1 MDGLDDIVEEFLVE
15 SHENLDQLDSDL
27 VALEQ
32 DPNSRE
38 RLSSIFRTIHTIKGT
53 SGFLAFNRLEE
64 VTHVGENMLSRLRD
78 GELALNPTRTS
89 VLLQMV
95 DTVRALLTS
104 IEASGGE
111 GPVDVSGVVA
121 AISAAME
128 DHPATPPTD
137 AAPPAAAAIPSP
149 RAATAK
155 KATAQSATAKAAPAK
170 AAPAKAA
177 PAKAATRRGTA
188 TKAAPAKPA
197 AAKRTTARK
206 AAAPAATVAAP
217 TPVAADGAADLES
230 AAPVAVVAA
239 SETTHALP
247 TTHSE
252 GANAVMPQRTAGQ
265 PAVPTAPALP
275 MAAEA
280 AEHETESAQ
289 ADGPARRAVA
299 DSTIRV
305 DVDLLDELMLLV
317 GELVLTRNQIVQN
330 VARQTDTD
338 LIRASQRLNLIASEL
353 QEGVMKTRMQP
364 IDHIWSKLPRV
375 VRDLGLQLKKSIR
388 LEMEGRETEL
398 DKTLLEAVK
407 DPLTHLVRNSVDH
420 GIEAPEKRKAAG
432 KPVEGVLT
440 LRARHE
446 SGQVVVEVAD
456 DGAGIDPAALGAK
469 ALERGLLTADALH
482 RMSPADIL
490 QLIFM
495 PGFSTAAAV
504 TNVSGRGVGMDVVKT
519 NIEAIGGTIEVES
532 VPGEGTVC
540 RLRIPLTL
548 AIVPA
553 LTVECAGDRY
563 AIPQISLQE
572 LVSLDAEKAANAVEE
587 VGGAPVYRLRGELL
601 PLVRLTDVLGLASER
616 HDGHVVIAVLRSE
629 GRRFGLVVDR
639 VINTEEIVVKAVGGQ
654 LKAIGLYS
662 GATVLGDGT
671 VALILDVQALAR
683 RALRTET
690 TERQQSREATSSAAQ
705 AETERQRMLL
715 AAIGGG
721 RRVAIP
727 LDTVTRLE
735 QVRTDAVE
743 KVGNREV
750 VQYRGAILP
759 IVRLDRHLGA
769 YGETDREVLEVIV
782 YADHGRSVAIVV
794 EEILDIVDGEAA
806 VRSDI
811 DDLGLLGSAVLGEKV
826 TELLDVRAAILAA
839 DPAFYTS
846 PALAPE
852 SATTSLL
859 EV

>member
-1 MDGLDDIVEEFLVE
+1 VDGLDDIVEEFLVE
-15 SHENLDQLDSDL
+15 SHENLDQLDTDL

-32 DPNSRE
+32 EPDSRE

-53 SGFLAFNRLEE
+53 SGFLAFHRLEE

-78 GELALNPTRTS
+78 GALELTPQRTS
-89 VLLQMV
+89 VLLRMV
-95 DTVRALLTS
+95 DTVRSLLAS

-111 GPVDVSGVVA
+111 GSVDVSAVVA
-121 AISAAME
+121 EISAAME
-128 DHPATPPTD
+128 DT
-137 AAPPAAAAIPSP
+137 PAAAAPNP
-149 RAATAK
+149 AAEPVPAVAEPAEAVVEVAEVVEAPTAE
-155 KATAQSATAKAAPAK
+155 APVEPAAVAEAPAPV
-170 AAPAKAA
+170 AEAPAPVAEA
-177 PAKAATRRGTA
+177 PAVPVVP
-188 TKAAPAKPA
+188 APRP
-197 AAKRTTARK
+197 
-206 AAAPAATVAAP
+206 APAAEVAPEPEA
-217 TPVAADGAADLES
+217 VADGGS
-230 AAPVAVVAA
+230 
-239 SETTHALP
+239 
-247 TTHSE
+247 
-252 GANAVMPQRTAGQ
+252 GQ
-265 PAVPTAPALP
+265 
-275 MAAEA
+275 
-280 AEHETESAQ
+280 
-289 ADGPARRAVA
+289 ARRGVA

-317 GELVLTRNQIVQN
+317 GELVLTRNQIVQYVGRSN
-330 VARQTDTD
+330 DTD
-338 LIRASQRLNLIASEL
+338 LVRASQRLNLIASEL

-375 VRDLGLQLKKSIR
+375 VRDLGLQLQKSIR
-388 LEMEGRETEL
+388 LEMEGRDTEL

-420 GIEAPEKRKAAG
+420 GVEDAETRVRVG
-432 KPVEGVLT
+432 KPAEGVLT
-440 LRARHE
+440 LRAKHE

-456 DGAGIDPAALGAK
+456 DGAGIDPARVGAK
-469 ALERGLLTADALH
+469 AVERGLITQEALG
-482 RMSPADIL
+482 RMNPQDVL
-490 QLIFM
+490 QLIFL
-495 PGFSTAAAV
+495 PGFSTAARV

-519 NIEAIGGTIEVES
+519 NIESIGGTIEVES
-532 VPGEGTVC
+532 VPGKGTC
-540 RLRIPLTL
+540 TRLRIPLTL

-601 PLVRLTDVLGLASER
+601 PLVRLTDVLGLTSDR

-690 TERQQSREATSSAAQ
+690 SERQESREAALQAA
-705 AETERQRMLL
+705 ATDAERQRMLL

-735 QVRTDAVE
+735 QVRTESVE

-769 YGETDREVLEVIV
+769 YGESDREVLEVIV
-782 YADHGRSVAIVV
+782 YSDHGRSVAIVV

-811 DDLGLLGSAVLGEKV
+811 DDMGLLGSAVLGDKV

-839 DPAFYTS
+839 DPAFYSTLPAALTS
-846 PALAPE
+846 LTPDGVPA
-852 SATTSLL
+852 SLL
-859 EV
+859 EASL

>member
-1 MDGLDDIVEEFLVE
+1 MTPKNHSSRIVCNSEKCEHASVSHLEWARPVPKNPSLSGARPPAHQGDEAGVEGLDDIVEEFLVE
-15 SHENLDQLDSDL
+15 SHENLDQLDQDL

-32 DPNSRE
+32 DPRSRD

-64 VTHVGENMLSRLRD
+64 IAHVGENLLSRLRD
-78 GELALNPTRTS
+78 GALELTPTRTDA
-89 VLLQMV
+89 LLQMV
-95 DTVRALLTS
+95 DTIRALLAA
-104 IEASGGE
+104 IEATGGE
-111 GPVDVSGVVA
+111 GSVEVA
-121 AISAAME
+121 GTVLMISAALE
-128 DHPATPPTD
+128 D
-137 AAPPAAAAIPSP
+137 AAPEPAAA
-149 RAATAK
+149 
-155 KATAQSATAKAAPAK
+155 QAPVEE
-170 AAPAKAA
+170 APVEEA
-177 PAKAATRRGTA
+177 PV
-188 TKAAPAKPA
+188 AKPA
-197 AAKRTTARK
+197 VVVPAPAPVPAVETIAAPVPP
-206 AAAPAATVAAP
+206 AAVPAPAADPAS
-217 TPVAADGAADLES
+217 E
-230 AAPVAVVAA
+230 VAVADEEA
-239 SETTHALP
+239 RT
-247 TTHSE
+247 
-252 GANAVMPQRTAGQ
+252 GAQ
-265 PAVPTAPALP
+265 P
-275 MAAEA
+275 
-280 AEHETESAQ
+280 
-289 ADGPARRAVA
+289 GRRAVA

-305 DVDLLDELMLLV
+305 DVDLLDNLMLLV
-317 GELVLTRNQIVQN
+317 GELVLTRNQIVQY
-330 VARQTDTD
+330 VARQTDQD
-338 LIRASQRLNLIASEL
+338 LVRASQRLNLIASEL

-375 VRDLGLQLKKSIR
+375 VRDLGLQCGKAVR

-420 GIEAPEKRKAAG
+420 GIEAAVDRGAAG
-432 KPVEGVLT
+432 KSTEGVLT

-456 DGAGIDPAALGAK
+456 DGAGIDPARVGAK
-469 ALERGLLTADALH
+469 AVERGLLTPDALA
-482 RMSPADIL
+482 RMSPTDVL
-490 QLIFM
+490 QLIFL

-532 VPGEGTVC
+532 VPGQGTC
-540 RLRIPLTL
+540 TRLRIPLTL

-553 LTVECAGDRY
+553 LTIECAGDRY

-572 LVSLDAEKAANAVEE
+572 LVALDAEKAAAAVED
-587 VGGAPVYRLRGELL
+587 VGGASVYRLRGELL
-601 PLVRLTDVLGLASER
+601 PLVHLADVLGLPSDR
-616 HDGHVVIAVLRSE
+616 HDGHVVIAVLSSE

-654 LKAIGLYS
+654 LKSIGLYS
-662 GATVLGDGT
+662 GATVLGDGA

-683 RALRTET
+683 RALRAESA
-690 TERQQSREATSSAAQ
+690 ERQEHRLAAAAGTSSAS
-705 AETERQRMLL
+705 ERQRMLL

-735 QVRTDAVE
+735 QVRSDTVE
-743 KVGNREV
+743 RVGSREV

-769 YGETDREVLEVIV
+769 FGDSAREVLEVIV

-806 VRSDI
+806 VQSDI
-811 DDLGLLGSAVLGEKV
+811 DDLGLLGSAVIGDRV

-839 DPAFYTS
+839 DPAFYAAIP
-846 PALAPE
+846 PARGGPQLDAN
-852 SATTSLL
+852 THLM

>member
-1 MDGLDDIVEEFLVE
+1 
-15 SHENLDQLDSDL
+15 
-27 VALEQ
+27 
-32 DPNSRE
+32 
-38 RLSSIFRTIHTIKGT
+38 
-53 SGFLAFNRLEE
+53 
-64 VTHVGENMLSRLRD
+64 
-78 GELALNPTRTS
+78 
-89 VLLQMV
+89 
-95 DTVRALLTS
+95 
-104 IEASGGE
+104 
-111 GPVDVSGVVA
+111 
-121 AISAAME
+121 
-128 DHPATPPTD
+128 
-137 AAPPAAAAIPSP
+137 
-149 RAATAK
+149 
-155 KATAQSATAKAAPAK
+155 
-170 AAPAKAA
+170 
-177 PAKAATRRGTA
+177 
-188 TKAAPAKPA
+188 
-197 AAKRTTARK
+197 
-206 AAAPAATVAAP
+206 
-217 TPVAADGAADLES
+217 
-230 AAPVAVVAA
+230 
-239 SETTHALP
+239 
-247 TTHSE
+247 
-252 GANAVMPQRTAGQ
+252 
-265 PAVPTAPALP
+265 
-275 MAAEA
+275 
-280 AEHETESAQ
+280 
-289 ADGPARRAVA
+289 
-299 DSTIRV
+299 
-305 DVDLLDELMLLV
+305 
-317 GELVLTRNQIVQN
+317 
-330 VARQTDTD
+330 
-338 LIRASQRLNLIASEL
+338 
-353 QEGVMKTRMQP
+353 MKTRMQP

-375 VRDLGLQLKKSIR
+375 VRDLGLQLQKSIR

-420 GIEAPEKRKAAG
+420 GIEDAGTRVRLG

-456 DGAGIDPAALGAK
+456 DGAGIDPVKLGAK
-469 ALERGLLTADALH
+469 AVERGLVTAAQLD
-482 RMSPADIL
+482 RMGPADVL

-532 VPGEGTVC
+532 EPGAGTVC

-601 PLVRLTDVLGLASER
+601 PLVRLTDVLSLASDR

-662 GATVLGDGT
+662 GATVLGDGA

-690 TERQQSREATSSAAQ
+690 AERQEAREAAARTVA

-715 AAIGGG
+715 AAIGEG

-735 QVRTDAVE
+735 QVRSESVE
-743 KVGNREV
+743 RVGNREV

-769 YGETDREVLEVIV
+769 YGASDREVLEVIV
-782 YADHGRSVAIVV
+782 YSDHGRSVAIVV
-794 EEILDIVDGEAA
+794 EEILDIVDGGAA

-811 DDLGLLGSAVLGEKV
+811 DDMGLLGSAVLGDRV

-839 DPAFYTS
+839 DPAFYAGSPS
-846 PALAPE
+846 PAPA
-852 SATTSLL
+852 LL
-859 EV
+859 EA

>member
-1 MDGLDDIVEEFLVE
+1 VDGLDDIVEEFLVE
-15 SHENLDQLDSDL
+15 SHENLDQLDTDL

-32 DPNSRE
+32 EPNSRE

-78 GELALNPTRTS
+78 GELDLTPTRTS

-95 DTVRALLTS
+95 DTVRALLAS

-111 GPVDVSGVVA
+111 GSVDVSAVVA
-121 AISAAME
+121 AISSAME
-128 DHPATPPTD
+128 NTPEPAAPAD
-137 AAPPAAAAIPSP
+137 AAPAAEIPAP
-149 RAATAK
+149 RAAAPAK
-155 KATAQSATAKAAPAK
+155 KAAAKKAAPAK
-170 AAPAKAA
+170 
-177 PAKAATRRGTA
+177 
-188 TKAAPAKPA
+188 
-197 AAKRTTARK
+197 K
-206 AAAPAATVAAP
+206 AAAGKAAVVEPAVAEPAP
-217 TPVAADGAADLES
+217 EPVAE
-230 AAPVAVVAA
+230 AVV
-239 SETTHALP
+239 
-247 TTHSE
+247 
-252 GANAVMPQRTAGQ
+252 
-265 PAVPTAPALP
+265 
-275 MAAEA
+275 AEA
-280 AEHETESAQ
+280 AEVEAVEAPVPPDRPLEAAPVDVHEPE
-289 ADGPARRAVA
+289 ADVAPAEGGQVRRAVA

-375 VRDLGLQLKKSIR
+375 VRDLGLQLKKTIR

-420 GIEAPEKRKAAG
+420 GIEAPEARRKAG
-432 KPVEGVLT
+432 KPAEGVLT

-456 DGAGIDPAALGAK
+456 DGAGIDPAKLGAR
-469 ALERGLLTADALH
+469 AVERGLVTVDGLS

-490 QLIFM
+490 QLIFL

-532 VPGEGTVC
+532 EPGHGTVC

-587 VGGAPVYRLRGELL
+587 VGGAPVYRLRGDLL

-690 TERQQSREATSSAAQ
+690 TERQEVREGASAA
-705 AETERQRMLL
+705 AVSETERQRMLL

-806 VRSDI
+806 IRSDI
-811 DDLGLLGSAVLGEKV
+811 DDLGLLGSAVLGDRV

-839 DPAFYTS
+839 DPAFYNAPAALSTTPQGVS
-846 PALAPE
+846 P
-852 SATTSLL
+852 SLL

>member
-15 SHENLDQLDSDL
+15 SHENLDQLDTDL

-32 DPNSRE
+32 EPDSRE

-53 SGFLAFNRLEE
+53 SGFLAFGRLEE

-78 GELALNPTRTS
+78 GVLALTPERTS
-89 VLLQMV
+89 VLLRMV
-95 DTVRALLTS
+95 DTVRSLLAS
-104 IEASGGE
+104 IEATGGE
-111 GPVDVSGVVA
+111 GGVDVSAVVA
-121 AISAAME
+121 EISAAME
-128 DHPATPPTD
+128 D
-137 AAPPAAAAIPSP
+137 SP
-149 RAATAK
+149 
-155 KATAQSATAKAAPAK
+155 APA
-170 AAPAKAA
+170 P
-177 PAKAATRRGTA
+177 
-188 TKAAPAKPA
+188 
-197 AAKRTTARK
+197 
-206 AAAPAATVAAP
+206 
-217 TPVAADGAADLES
+217 
-230 AAPVAVVAA
+230 APVAV
-239 SETTHALP
+239 
-247 TTHSE
+247 
-252 GANAVMPQRTAGQ
+252 AG
-265 PAVPTAPALP
+265 APAEVAP
-275 MAAEA
+275 EIAPEIAPEAAAEVVAAAEA
-280 AEHETESAQ
+280 VVEAAAETEPEPVHDEVHDEHHDEVHDDH
-289 ADGPARRAVA
+289 ADGGLPAGAARPEGQGAQQRRAVA

-305 DVDLLDELMLLV
+305 DVDLLDSLMLLV
-317 GELVLTRNQIVQN
+317 GELVLTRNQIVQY
-330 VARQTDTD
+330 VGRSTDTD
-338 LIRASQRLNLIASEL
+338 LVRASQRLNLIASEL

-375 VRDLGLQLKKSIR
+375 VRDLGIQCGKSVR
-388 LEMEGRETEL
+388 LEMEGRDTEL

-420 GIEAPEKRKAAG
+420 GIEAPDRRRAAG
-432 KPVEGVLT
+432 KPAEGVLT
-440 LRARHE
+440 LRAKHE

-456 DGAGIDPAALGAK
+456 DGAGIDPVKVGAK
-469 ALERGLLTADALH
+469 AVERGLVTADQLA
-482 RMSPADIL
+482 RMSPADVF
-490 QLIFM
+490 QLIFL

-532 VPGEGTVC
+532 EPGRGTVC

-601 PLVRLTDVLGLASER
+601 PLVRLTDVLGLASDR

-662 GATVLGDGT
+662 GATVLGDGA

-683 RALRTET
+683 RALRTESS
-690 TERQQSREATSSAAQ
+690 ERQEARGAA
-705 AETERQRMLL
+705 AAGTGGGETERQRMLL
-715 AAIGGG
+715 AAIGEG

-735 QVRTDAVE
+735 QVRAEAVE
-743 KVGNREV
+743 RVGNREV

-769 YGETDREVLEVIV
+769 YGTSEREVLEVIV
-782 YADHGRSVAIVV
+782 YSDHGRSVAIVV
-794 EEILDIVDGEAA
+794 EEILDIVDGGAA

-811 DDLGLLGSAVLGEKV
+811 DDMGLLGSAVLGDKV

-839 DPAFYTS
+839 DPAFYATDDHS
-846 PALAPE
+846 PA
-852 SATTSLL
+852 SALL

>member
-1 MDGLDDIVEEFLVE
+1 
-15 SHENLDQLDSDL
+15 
-27 VALEQ
+27 
-32 DPNSRE
+32 
-38 RLSSIFRTIHTIKGT
+38 
-53 SGFLAFNRLEE
+53 
-64 VTHVGENMLSRLRD
+64 
-78 GELALNPTRTS
+78 
-89 VLLQMV
+89 
-95 DTVRALLTS
+95 
-104 IEASGGE
+104 
-111 GPVDVSGVVA
+111 
-121 AISAAME
+121 
-128 DHPATPPTD
+128 
-137 AAPPAAAAIPSP
+137 
-149 RAATAK
+149 
-155 KATAQSATAKAAPAK
+155 
-170 AAPAKAA
+170 
-177 PAKAATRRGTA
+177 
-188 TKAAPAKPA
+188 
-197 AAKRTTARK
+197 
-206 AAAPAATVAAP
+206 
-217 TPVAADGAADLES
+217 
-230 AAPVAVVAA
+230 
-239 SETTHALP
+239 
-247 TTHSE
+247 
-252 GANAVMPQRTAGQ
+252 
-265 PAVPTAPALP
+265 
-275 MAAEA
+275 
-280 AEHETESAQ
+280 
-289 ADGPARRAVA
+289 
-299 DSTIRV
+299 
-305 DVDLLDELMLLV
+305 MLLV

-420 GIEAPEKRKAAG
+420 GIETPEARKQAG
-432 KPVEGVLT
+432 KPAEGVLT

-456 DGAGIDPAALGAK
+456 DGAGIDPVKLGAK
-469 ALERGLLTADALH
+469 AVQRGLLTADALS

-490 QLIFM
+490 QLIFL

-519 NIEAIGGTIEVES
+519 NIESIGGTIEVES
-532 VPGEGTVC
+532 DAGIGTVC

-553 LTVECAGDRY
+553 LTIECSGDRY

-654 LKAIGLYS
+654 MKAIGLYS

-690 TERQQSREATSSAAQ
+690 TDRQESRASASSAAK

-735 QVRTDAVE
+735 QVRTDSVE

-769 YGETDREVLEVIV
+769 FGESDRELLEVIV

-794 EEILDIVDGEAA
+794 EEILDIVDGESAI
-806 VRSDI
+806 RSDI
-811 DDLGLLGSAVLGEKV
+811 DDLGLLGSAVLGDRV

-839 DPAFYTS
+839 DPAFYSQPVT
-846 PALAPE
+846 APTTPE
-852 SATTSLL
+852 GVPTSLL

>member
-1 MDGLDDIVEEFLVE
+1 
-15 SHENLDQLDSDL
+15 
-27 VALEQ
+27 
-32 DPNSRE
+32 
-38 RLSSIFRTIHTIKGT
+38 
-53 SGFLAFNRLEE
+53 
-64 VTHVGENMLSRLRD
+64 
-78 GELALNPTRTS
+78 
-89 VLLQMV
+89 
-95 DTVRALLTS
+95 VRK
-104 IEASGGE
+104 
-111 GPVDVSGVVA
+111 
-121 AISAAME
+121 
-128 DHPATPPTD
+128 ATP
-137 AAPPAAAAIPSP
+137 S
-149 RAATAK
+149 R
-155 KATAQSATAKAAPAK
+155 AKAITP
-170 AAPAKAA
+170 
-177 PAKAATRRGTA
+177 
-188 TKAAPAKPA
+188 
-197 AAKRTTARK
+197 
-206 AAAPAATVAAP
+206 AAPAAGTATELPPVLIHELPEGAPAVVPESTVEEAVVVEAAP
-217 TPVAADGAADLES
+217 EQAEAE
-230 AAPVAVVAA
+230 APAA
-239 SETTHALP
+239 S
-247 TTHSE
+247 
-252 GANAVMPQRTAGQ
+252 GDGQ
-265 PAVPTAPALP
+265 P
-275 MAAEA
+275 
-280 AEHETESAQ
+280 
-289 ADGPARRAVA
+289 RRAVA

-305 DVDLLDELMLLV
+305 DVDLLDELMMLV

-375 VRDLGLQLKKSIR
+375 VRDLGLQCGKSVR

-420 GIEAPEKRKAAG
+420 GIEAPELRKAAG
-432 KPVEGVLT
+432 KAVEGVLT
-440 LRARHE
+440 LRAKHE

-456 DGAGIDPAALGAK
+456 DGAGIDPVKLGAK
-469 ALERGLLTADALH
+469 AVERGLVTADALT

-490 QLIFM
+490 QLIFL

-519 NIEAIGGTIEVES
+519 NIESIGGTIEVES
-532 VPGEGTVC
+532 EAGRGTVC

-553 LTVECAGDRY
+553 LTIECAGDRY

-572 LVSLDAEKAANAVEE
+572 LVSLDAGKAANAVEE
-587 VGGAPVYRLRGELL
+587 VGGAQVYRLRGELL
-601 PLVRLTDVLGLASER
+601 PLVRLTDVLGLTSER

-654 LKAIGLYS
+654 MKAIGLYS

-690 TERQQSREATSSAAQ
+690 TDRQDSQKAAASAA
-705 AETERQRMLL
+705 AASETERQRMLL

-735 QVRTDAVE
+735 QVRADSVE

-806 VRSDI
+806 IRSDI
-811 DDLGLLGSAVLGEKV
+811 DDLGLLGSAVLGDRV

-839 DPAFYTS
+839 DPAFYNTS
-846 PALAPE
+846 IPTATTPAGA
-852 SATTSLL
+852 ATSLL

>member
-1 MDGLDDIVEEFLVE
+1 
-15 SHENLDQLDSDL
+15 
-27 VALEQ
+27 
-32 DPNSRE
+32 
-38 RLSSIFRTIHTIKGT
+38 
-53 SGFLAFNRLEE
+53 
-64 VTHVGENMLSRLRD
+64 
-78 GELALNPTRTS
+78 
-89 VLLQMV
+89 V
-95 DTVRALLTS
+95 DA
-104 IEASGGE
+104 
-111 GPVDVSGVVA
+111 
-121 AISAAME
+121 SAAGQPDTE
-128 DHPATPPTD
+128 
-137 AAPPAAAAIPSP
+137 
-149 RAATAK
+149 
-155 KATAQSATAKAAPAK
+155 
-170 AAPAKAA
+170 
-177 PAKAATRRGTA
+177 
-188 TKAAPAKPA
+188 
-197 AAKRTTARK
+197 
-206 AAAPAATVAAP
+206 AAP
-217 TPVAADGAADLES
+217 TDGS
-230 AAPVAVVAA
+230 
-239 SETTHALP
+239 
-247 TTHSE
+247 
-252 GANAVMPQRTAGQ
+252 GGQ
-265 PAVPTAPALP
+265 
-275 MAAEA
+275 
-280 AEHETESAQ
+280 
-289 ADGPARRAVA
+289 GRRGVA

-375 VRDLGLQLKKSIR
+375 VRDLGLQCGKSVR

-420 GIEAPEKRKAAG
+420 GIEAPDARKKLGKRS
-432 KPVEGVLT
+432 EGVLT

-456 DGAGIDPAALGAK
+456 DGAGIDPAQLGAK
-469 ALERGLLTADALH
+469 AVQRGLVTADALA

-490 QLIFM
+490 QLIFL

-532 VPGEGTVC
+532 ETGVGTVC

-553 LTVECAGDRY
+553 LTVECASDRY

-690 TERQQSREATSSAAQ
+690 TERQDAREASAQ
-705 AETERQRMLL
+705 AARTDAERQRMLL

-735 QVRTDAVE
+735 QVRTEAVE

-782 YADHGRSVAIVV
+782 YTDHGRSVAIVV
-794 EEILDIVDGEAA
+794 EEILDIVDGETA

-811 DDLGLLGSAVLGEKV
+811 DDLGLLGSAVLGDKV

-839 DPAFYTS
+839 DPAFYTT
-846 PALAPE
+846 PAP
-852 SATTSLL
+852 TTPSGVPAALL

>member
-15 SHENLDQLDSDL
+15 SHENLDQLDTDL

-32 DPNSRE
+32 EPDSRE

-78 GELALNPTRTS
+78 GALELTPARTS
-89 VLLQMV
+89 VLLRMV
-95 DTVRALLTS
+95 DTVRSLLGS
-104 IEASGGE
+104 IEATGGE
-111 GPVDVSGVVA
+111 GTVDVSAVVA
-121 AISAAME
+121 DISAAME
-128 DHPATPPTD
+128 DRPAEEAPVAETPVAEAPVTGAPAAEAPVAEVPAVEASVAVPPVVE
-137 AAPPAAAAIPSP
+137 AAPVVE
-149 RAATAK
+149 
-155 KATAQSATAKAAPAK
+155 APAP
-170 AAPAKAA
+170 APVAEA
-177 PAKAATRRGTA
+177 P
-188 TKAAPAKPA
+188 
-197 AAKRTTARK
+197 
-206 AAAPAATVAAP
+206 AAPAA
-217 TPVAADGAADLES
+217 
-230 AAPVAVVAA
+230 
-239 SETTHALP
+239 
-247 TTHSE
+247 
-252 GANAVMPQRTAGQ
+252 
-265 PAVPTAPALP
+265 PAVPAPRPAP
-275 MAAEA
+275 AAEA
-280 AEHETESAQ
+280 GDHEPAPS
-289 ADGPARRAVA
+289 ADGGARRAVA

-317 GELVLTRNQIVQN
+317 GELVLTRNQIVQYVGRSN
-330 VARQTDTD
+330 DTD
-338 LIRASQRLNLIASEL
+338 LVRASQRLNLIASEL

-375 VRDLGLQLKKSIR
+375 VRDLGIQCGKTVR
-388 LEMEGRETEL
+388 LEMEGKDTEL

-420 GIEAPEKRKAAG
+420 GIESPDKRRAAG
-432 KPVEGVLT
+432 KPAEGVLT
-440 LRARHE
+440 LRAKHE

-456 DGAGIDPAALGAK
+456 DGAGIDPARIGAK
-469 ALERGLLTADALH
+469 AVEKGLVTDAQLA
-482 RMSPADIL
+482 RMSPTDVL
-490 QLIFM
+490 QLIFA

-519 NIEAIGGTIEVES
+519 NIESIGGTIEVES
-532 VPGEGTVC
+532 VAGTGTVC

-601 PLVRLTDVLGLASER
+601 PLVRLTDVLGLTSDR

-683 RALRTET
+683 RALRTESA
-690 TERQQSREATSSAAQ
+690 ERQEARVAAAVAAADSESQ
-705 AETERQRMLL
+705 RQRMLL

-735 QVRTDAVE
+735 QVRTENVE
-743 KVGNREV
+743 RVGNREV

-769 YGETDREVLEVIV
+769 YGEADREVLEVIV
-782 YADHGRSVAIVV
+782 YSDHGRSVAIVV

-811 DDLGLLGSAVLGEKV
+811 DDMGLLGSAVLGDKV

-839 DPAFYTS
+839 DPAFY
-846 PALAPE
+846 
-852 SATTSLL
+852 SAGTDFATPQGVPSSLM

>member
-15 SHENLDQLDSDL
+15 SHENLDQLDTDL

-32 DPNSRE
+32 EPDSRE

-53 SGFLAFNRLEE
+53 SGFLAFHRLEQ

-78 GELALNPTRTS
+78 GALALTPHRTS

-95 DTVRALLTS
+95 DTVRSLLAS

-111 GPVDVSGVVA
+111 GSVDVEAVVA
-121 AISAAME
+121 AISAAMDDE
-128 DHPATPPTD
+128 APAAV
-137 AAPPAAAAIPSP
+137 AAPVAEAAVVEAPVAEQPAAAAV
-149 RAATAK
+149 
-155 KATAQSATAKAAPAK
+155 
-170 AAPAKAA
+170 
-177 PAKAATRRGTA
+177 
-188 TKAAPAKPA
+188 PA
-197 AAKRTTARK
+197 AAVPAPAAEVPAPVAETPVPAPRPQPAVETVEVPEAE
-206 AAAPAATVAAP
+206 AAPAA
-217 TPVAADGAADLES
+217 DSNG
-230 AAPVAVVAA
+230 
-239 SETTHALP
+239 
-247 TTHSE
+247 
-252 GANAVMPQRTAGQ
+252 GQ
-265 PAVPTAPALP
+265 
-275 MAAEA
+275 
-280 AEHETESAQ
+280 
-289 ADGPARRAVA
+289 ARRAVA

-317 GELVLTRNQIVQN
+317 GELVLTRNQIVQYVGRSN
-330 VARQTDTD
+330 DTD
-338 LIRASQRLNLIASEL
+338 LVRASQRLNLIASEL

-375 VRDLGLQLKKSIR
+375 VRDLGIQCGKTVR
-388 LEMEGRETEL
+388 LDMEGKDTEL

-420 GIEAPEKRKAAG
+420 GIEAPDVRRSTG
-432 KPVEGVLT
+432 KPGEGVLT
-440 LRARHE
+440 LRAKHE

-456 DGAGIDPAALGAK
+456 DGAGIDPARVGAK
-469 ALERGLLTADALH
+469 AVERGLISLDVLN
-482 RMSPADIL
+482 RMSPQDVL
-490 QLIFM
+490 QMIFL

-519 NIEAIGGTIEVES
+519 NIESIGGTIEVES
-532 VPGEGTVC
+532 VPGKGTVC

-572 LVSLDAEKAANAVEE
+572 LVALDAEKAATAVEE

-601 PLVRLTDVLGLASER
+601 PLVRLTDVLGLTSDR

-662 GATVLGDGT
+662 GATVLGDGA

-690 TERQQSREATSSAAQ
+690 TERQESREAALQ
-705 AETERQRMLL
+705 AVATESDRQRMLL

-735 QVRTDAVE
+735 QVRAESVE
-743 KVGNREV
+743 RVGNREV

-759 IVRLDRHLGA
+759 MVRLDRHLGA
-769 YGETDREVLEVIV
+769 YGESDREVLEVIV
-782 YADHGRSVAIVV
+782 YSDHGRSVAIVV

-839 DPAFYTS
+839 DPAFYS
-846 PALAPE
+846 APATPARVAAP
-852 SATTSLL
+852 LL

>member
-1 MDGLDDIVEEFLVE
+1 VDGLDDIVEEFLVE
-15 SHENLDQLDSDL
+15 SHENLDQLDTDL

-32 DPNSRE
+32 EPDSRE

-78 GELALNPTRTS
+78 GELALTPARTS

-95 DTVRALLTS
+95 DVVRALLAS

-111 GPVDVSGVVA
+111 GSVDVSGAVA
-121 AISAAME
+121 AISGAME
-128 DHPATPPTD
+128 DGPAAVAEP
-137 AAPPAAAAIPSP
+137 AAPAEPTAEAAVPPAGKAP
-149 RAATAK
+149 AK
-155 KATAQSATAKAAPAK
+155 KAPARKAPARKAPARKAPAK
-170 AAPAKAA
+170 TAAAKAPAKTAA
-177 PAKAATRRGTA
+177 
-188 TKAAPAKPA
+188 AKPA
-197 AAKRTTARK
+197 GTPAAHQ
-206 AAAPAATVAAP
+206 APAE
-217 TPVAADGAADLES
+217 PVAIPAPRPAVEAPADDLDD
-230 AAPVAVVAA
+230 V
-239 SETTHALP
+239 
-247 TTHSE
+247 
-252 GANAVMPQRTAGQ
+252 
-265 PAVPTAPALP
+265 PAVPAEEATTPAPK
-275 MAAEA
+275 AEQG
-280 AEHETESAQ
+280 EQ
-289 ADGPARRAVA
+289 RRGVA

-305 DVDLLDELMLLV
+305 DVDLLDSLMLLV
-317 GELVLTRNQIVQN
+317 GELVLTRNQIVQY
-330 VARQTDTD
+330 VSRQTDTD
-338 LIRASQRLNLIASEL
+338 LVRASQRLNLIASEL

-375 VRDLGLQLKKSIR
+375 VRDLGLQLKKSVR
-388 LEMEGRETEL
+388 LEMEGRDTEL

-420 GIEAPEKRKAAG
+420 GIEAADVRKSKG
-432 KPVEGVLT
+432 KPAEGVLT
-440 LRARHE
+440 LRAKHE

-456 DGAGIDPAALGAK
+456 DGAGIDPATIGAK
-469 ALERGLLTADALH
+469 AVERGLISQDALN
-482 RMSPADIL
+482 RMGPQDIL
-490 QLIFM
+490 QMIFL

-532 VPGEGTVC
+532 QPGEGTC
-540 RLRIPLTL
+540 MRLRIPLTL

-572 LVSLDAEKAANAVEE
+572 LVSLDAEKAATAVEE

-601 PLVRLTDVLGLASER
+601 PLVRLTEVLGLPSDR
-616 HDGHVVIAVLRSE
+616 DDGHVVIAVLRSE

-654 LKAIGLYS
+654 LKSIGLYS
-662 GATVLGDGT
+662 GATVLGDGA

-690 TERQQSREATSSAAQ
+690 TDRQEAREAAAASAA
-705 AETERQRMLL
+705 ATESERQRMLL
-715 AAIGGG
+715 AAIGEG

-727 LDTVTRLE
+727 LNTVTRLE
-735 QVRTDAVE
+735 QVRSESVE

-750 VQYRGAILP
+750 VQYRGQILP
-759 IVRLDRHLGA
+759 MVRLDRHLGA
-769 YGETDREVLEVIV
+769 FGHSEREVLEVIV
-782 YADHGRSVAIVV
+782 YSDHGRSVAIVV
-794 EEILDIVDGEAA
+794 EEILDIVDGETA

-811 DDLGLLGSAVLGEKV
+811 DDMGLLGSAVLGDKV

-839 DPAFYTS
+839 DPAFYDS
-846 PALAPE
+846 PALAHPLPPTP
-852 SATTSLL
+852 SGVPDSLL

>member
-1 MDGLDDIVEEFLVE
+1 MTQADAAHGPVRDVREKAVTVDGLDDIVEEFLVE

-32 DPNSRE
+32 EPNSRD

-64 VTHVGENMLSRLRD
+64 VTHGGENMLSRLRD
-78 GELALNPTRTS
+78 GALELTPTRTS

-95 DTVRALLTS
+95 DTVRALLAS
-104 IEASGGE
+104 IEATGGE
-111 GPVDVSGVVA
+111 GAVDVSAVVA

-128 DHPATPPTD
+128 DTPAEP
-137 AAPPAAAAIPSP
+137 APAPAAVAE
-149 RAATAK
+149 
-155 KATAQSATAKAAPAK
+155 APAK
-170 AAPAKAA
+170 APAKAPAAKKA
-177 PAKAATRRGTA
+177 PAARKA
-188 TKAAPAKPA
+188 P
-197 AAKRTTARK
+197 ARK
-206 AAAPAATVAAP
+206 AAAPRAKAASAAKKPIPAPAAP
-217 TPVAADGAADLES
+217 ELPPVLVDDLPQGAPVVMAERIVEEPVAPESVDHPDTDG
-230 AAPVAVVAA
+230 V
-239 SETTHALP
+239 
-247 TTHSE
+247 
-252 GANAVMPQRTAGQ
+252 GGQ
-265 PAVPTAPALP
+265 
-275 MAAEA
+275 
-280 AEHETESAQ
+280 
-289 ADGPARRAVA
+289 GRRAVA

-330 VARQTDTD
+330 VAKQTDTD
-338 LIRASQRLNLIASEL
+338 LIRSSQRLNLIASEL

-375 VRDLGLQLKKSIR
+375 VRDLGIQCGKSVR
-388 LEMEGRETEL
+388 LEMEGKDTEL

-420 GIEAPEKRKAAG
+420 GVEKPDARKAAG
-432 KPVEGVLT
+432 KPAEGVLT
-440 LRARHE
+440 LRAKHE

-456 DGAGIDPAALGAK
+456 DGAGIDPAKLGAK
-469 ALERGLLTADALH
+469 AVERGLITIDALN

-490 QLIFM
+490 QLIFL

-532 VPGEGTVC
+532 EAGVGTVC

-553 LTVECAGDRY
+553 LTVECASDRY

-572 LVSLDAEKAANAVEE
+572 LVSLDAEKAVNAVEE
-587 VGGAPVYRLRGELL
+587 VGGAQVYRLRGELL
-601 PLVRLTDVLGLASER
+601 PLVRLTDVLGLTSER

-690 TERQQSREATSSAAQ
+690 LDRQESRAAAAAATV
-705 AETERQRMLL
+705 ETERQRMLL

-735 QVRTDAVE
+735 QVRADAVE

-769 YGETDREVLEVIV
+769 YNDSEREVLEVIV

-811 DDLGLLGSAVLGEKV
+811 DDLGLLGSAVLGDRV

-839 DPAFYTS
+839 DPAFYSTH
-846 PALAPE
+846 PTALTPLPTVPE
-852 SATTSLL
+852 GTTTSLL

>member
-1 MDGLDDIVEEFLVE
+1 VDGLDDIVEEFLVE
-15 SHENLDQLDSDL
+15 SHENLDQLDTDL

-32 DPNSRE
+32 EPDSRE

-53 SGFLAFNRLEE
+53 SGFLAFHRLEE

-78 GELALNPTRTS
+78 GALELTPQRTS
-89 VLLQMV
+89 VLLRMV
-95 DTVRALLTS
+95 DTVRSLLAS

-111 GPVDVSGVVA
+111 GSVDVSAVVA
-121 AISAAME
+121 EISAAME
-128 DHPATPPTD
+128 DT
-137 AAPPAAAAIPSP
+137 PAAAAPN
-149 RAATAK
+149 
-155 KATAQSATAKAAPAK
+155 
-170 AAPAKAA
+170 
-177 PAKAATRRGTA
+177 
-188 TKAAPAKPA
+188 PA
-197 AAKRTTARK
+197 AEPVPAVAEPAEAVVEVAEVVEAPTAE
-206 AAAPAATVAAP
+206 APVEPAAVAEAP
-217 TPVAADGAADLES
+217 
-230 AAPVAVVAA
+230 APVAEAPAPVAEA
-239 SETTHALP
+239 
-247 TTHSE
+247 
-252 GANAVMPQRTAGQ
+252 
-265 PAVPTAPALP
+265 PAVPVVPAPRPAP
-275 MAAEA
+275 AAEA
-280 AEHETESAQ
+280 APEPEAV
-289 ADGPARRAVA
+289 ADGGSGQARRGVA

-317 GELVLTRNQIVQN
+317 GELVLTRNQIVQYVGRSN
-330 VARQTDTD
+330 DTD
-338 LIRASQRLNLIASEL
+338 LVRASQRLNLIASEL

-375 VRDLGLQLKKSIR
+375 VRDLGLQLQKSIR
-388 LEMEGRETEL
+388 LEMEGRDTEL

-420 GIEAPEKRKAAG
+420 GVEDAETRIRVG
-432 KPVEGVLT
+432 KPAEGVLT
-440 LRARHE
+440 LRAKHE

-456 DGAGIDPAALGAK
+456 DGAGIDPARVGAK
-469 ALERGLLTADALH
+469 AVERGLITQEALG
-482 RMSPADIL
+482 RMNPQDVL
-490 QLIFM
+490 QLIFL
-495 PGFSTAAAV
+495 PGFSTAARV

-519 NIEAIGGTIEVES
+519 NIESIGGTIEVES
-532 VPGEGTVC
+532 VPGKGTC
-540 RLRIPLTL
+540 TRLRIPLTL

-601 PLVRLTDVLGLASER
+601 PLVRLTDVLGLTSDR

-690 TERQQSREATSSAAQ
+690 SERQESREAALQAA
-705 AETERQRMLL
+705 ATDAERQRMLL

-735 QVRTDAVE
+735 QVRTESVE

-769 YGETDREVLEVIV
+769 YGESDREVLEVIV
-782 YADHGRSVAIVV
+782 YSDHGRSVAIVV

-811 DDLGLLGSAVLGEKV
+811 DDMGLLGSAVLGDKV

-839 DPAFYTS
+839 DPAFYSTL
-846 PALAPE
+846 PAALTPLTPDGVPA
-852 SATTSLL
+852 SLL
-859 EV
+859 EASL

>member
-15 SHENLDQLDSDL
+15 SHENLDQLDTDL

-32 DPNSRE
+32 EPGSRE

-78 GELALNPTRTS
+78 GELDLTPARTS

-95 DTVRALLTS
+95 DTVRALLAS
-104 IEASGGE
+104 IEAGGGE
-111 GPVDVSGVVA
+111 GSVEVTGVVA
-121 AISAAME
+121 AITAAM
-128 DHPATPPTD
+128 DDTT
-137 AAPPAAAAIPSP
+137 AAPAPVVPAP
-149 RAATAK
+149 RAAT
-155 KATAQSATAKAAPAK
+155 PAEK
-170 AAPAKAA
+170 A
-177 PAKAATRRGTA
+177 PAKAATAKAPTA
-188 TKAAPAKPA
+188 KAPAKAPTAKAPAKA
-197 AAKRTTARK
+197 AATKKTTARK
-206 AAAPAATVAAP
+206 APASRATTTPVAPAARSVEETPVAVRTDELREGAHAVMPERTVEEPAAPAPAAEQ
-217 TPVAADGAADLES
+217 ADTE
-230 AAPVAVVAA
+230 AA
-239 SETTHALP
+239 S
-247 TTHSE
+247 
-252 GANAVMPQRTAGQ
+252 AGG
-265 PAVPTAPALP
+265 
-275 MAAEA
+275 
-280 AEHETESAQ
+280 
-289 ADGPARRAVA
+289 DGQARRGVA

-375 VRDLGLQLKKSIR
+375 VRDLGLQLEKSIR

-420 GIEAPEKRKAAG
+420 GIEAPEDRKKAG
-432 KPVEGVLT
+432 KPAEGVLT

-456 DGAGIDPAALGAK
+456 DGAGIDPAKLGAK
-469 ALERGLLTADALH
+469 AVQRGLLTADALS

-490 QLIFM
+490 QLIFL
-495 PGFSTAAAV
+495 PGFSTASAV

-519 NIEAIGGTIEVES
+519 NIESIGGTIEVES
-532 VPGEGTVC
+532 ETGRGTVC

-587 VGGAPVYRLRGELL
+587 VGGAQVYRLRGELL
-601 PLVRLTDVLGLASER
+601 PLVRLTDVLGLTSER

-654 LKAIGLYS
+654 MKAIGLYS

-690 TERQQSREATSSAAQ
+690 TERQDSQKAALK
-705 AETERQRMLL
+705 AAAASETERQRMLL

-735 QVRTDAVE
+735 QVRADAVE

-811 DDLGLLGSAVLGEKV
+811 DDLGLLGSAVLGDKV

-839 DPAFYTS
+839 DPAFYSAS
-846 PALAPE
+846 PA
-852 SATTSLL
+852 TTPAGVPASLL

>member
-1 MDGLDDIVEEFLVE
+1 VDGLDDIVEEFLVE
-15 SHENLDQLDSDL
+15 SHENLDQLDADL

-32 DPNSRE
+32 EPDSRD

-64 VTHVGENMLSRLRD
+64 VTHVGENLLSRLRD
-78 GELALNPTRTS
+78 GELTLTPHRTS
-89 VLLQMV
+89 VLLSMV
-95 DTVRALLTS
+95 DTVRDLLTS
-104 IEASGGE
+104 IESSGGE
-111 GPVDVSGVVA
+111 GSVDVSAVVA
-121 AISAAME
+121 AISAVM
-128 DHPATPPTD
+128 DD
-137 AAPPAAAAIPSP
+137 N
-149 RAATAK
+149 
-155 KATAQSATAKAAPAK
+155 AAPAPAAV
-170 AAPAKAA
+170 AAPAA
-177 PAKAATRRGTA
+177 PAG
-188 TKAAPAKPA
+188 TKAPARKAP
-197 AAKRTTARK
+197 ARK
-206 AAAPAATVAAP
+206 AAASKPPAAKKAAAP
-217 TPVAADGAADLES
+217 KAPAAKRAAAPRAAAKKAPAAPASVPVPRPAPEETPVVADATPEPPVPVETPQHKELPAVTDVAPTTEPAEAEEHAPAGDGA
-230 AAPVAVVAA
+230 P
-239 SETTHALP
+239 
-247 TTHSE
+247 
-252 GANAVMPQRTAGQ
+252 
-265 PAVPTAPALP
+265 
-275 MAAEA
+275 
-280 AEHETESAQ
+280 
-289 ADGPARRAVA
+289 RRAVA

-317 GELVLTRNQIVQN
+317 GELVLTRNQIVQYVGRTN
-330 VARQTDTD
+330 DTD

-375 VRDLGLQLKKSIR
+375 VRDLGIQCGKTVR
-388 LEMEGRETEL
+388 LDMEGKDTEL

-420 GIEAPEKRKAAG
+420 GIEKPDARRAAG
-432 KPVEGVLT
+432 KPAEGVLT
-440 LRARHE
+440 LRAKHE

-456 DGAGIDPAALGAK
+456 DGAGIDPVKLGKK
-469 ALERGLLTADALH
+469 AVERGLITVAQLD
-482 RMSPADIL
+482 RMSPTDIL
-490 QLIFM
+490 QLIFL

-519 NIEAIGGTIEVES
+519 NIESIGGTIEVES
-532 VPGEGTVC
+532 EAGRGTVC

-601 PLVRLTDVLGLASER
+601 PLVRLTDVLGLPSDR

-690 TERQQSREATSSAAQ
+690 SERGQEAREAARAAVA
-705 AETERQRMLL
+705 AETDRQRMLL

-735 QVRTDAVE
+735 QVRVE
-743 KVGNREV
+743 SVERVGNREV

-759 IVRLDRHLGA
+759 MVRLDRHLGS
-769 YGETDREVLEVIV
+769 YGESEREVLEVIV
-782 YADHGRSVAIVV
+782 YSDHGRSVAIVV
-794 EEILDIVDGEAA
+794 EEILDIVDGETA

-811 DDLGLLGSAVLGEKV
+811 DDMGLLGSAVLGDKV

-839 DPAFYTS
+839 DPAFYSTHPSALS
-846 PALAPE
+846 PAGAP
-852 SATTSLL
+852 SALPTDLL

>member
-32 DPNSRE
+32 EPNSRE

-78 GELALNPTRTS
+78 GELALTPHRTN

-104 IEASGGE
+104 IEANGGE
-111 GPVDVSGVVA
+111 GSVDVSAAVA
-121 AISAAME
+121 AVTAAME
-128 DHPATPPTD
+128 DAPAP
-137 AAPPAAAAIPSP
+137 APAAAAAP
-149 RAATAK
+149 
-155 KATAQSATAKAAPAK
+155 AAPAATK
-170 AAPAKAA
+170 A
-177 PAKAATRRGTA
+177 PAKAATKAPAKAA
-188 TKAAPAKPA
+188 TKAPAKAAAKAPAKA
-197 AAKRTTARK
+197 AAKAPAKAPATPGAKAPATAAAKTPAKRTPRAK
-206 AAAPAATVAAP
+206 AAVPAPAPVPADELIEDVTPAVPEILSEEPPVSLEAPAATEQAESDAP
-217 TPVAADGAADLES
+217 
-230 AAPVAVVAA
+230 
-239 SETTHALP
+239 
-247 TTHSE
+247 
-252 GANAVMPQRTAGQ
+252 
-265 PAVPTAPALP
+265 
-275 MAAEA
+275 AAEA
-280 AEHETESAQ
+280 GGQ
-289 ADGPARRAVA
+289 PRRAVA

-375 VRDLGLQLKKSIR
+375 VRDLGQQCGKSVR
-388 LEMEGRETEL
+388 LDMEGRETEL

-420 GIEAPEKRKAAG
+420 GIEAPDARRKAG
-432 KPVEGVLT
+432 KPAEGVLT

-456 DGAGIDPAALGAK
+456 DGAGIDPVKLGAK
-469 ALERGLLTADALH
+469 AIQRGLITQDALA
-482 RMSPADIL
+482 RMSPADVL
-490 QLIFM
+490 QLIFL

-519 NIEAIGGTIEVES
+519 NIESIGGTIEVES
-532 VPGEGTVC
+532 DPGVGTVC

-553 LTVECAGDRY
+553 LTVECATDRY

-587 VGGAPVYRLRGELL
+587 VGGAQVYRLRGELL
-601 PLVRLTDVLGLASER
+601 PLVRLTDVLGLTSER

-654 LKAIGLYS
+654 LKQIGLYS

-690 TERQQSREATSSAAQ
+690 ADRQESRATVSSAAA

-715 AAIGGG
+715 ASIGGG

-769 YGETDREVLEVIV
+769 YGETEREVLEVIV

-806 VRSDI
+806 IRSDI
-811 DDLGLLGSAVLGEKV
+811 DDLGLLGSAVLGDRV

-839 DPAFYTS
+839 DPAFYS
-846 PALAPE
+846 APPA
-852 SATTSLL
+852 ATDHTTAQTPAGVTGSYL

>member
-78 GELALNPTRTS
+78 GELALTPMRTS
-89 VLLQMV
+89 VLLRMV
-95 DTVRALLTS
+95 DTVRALLTA

-111 GPVDVSGVVA
+111 GGVEVADVVA
-121 AISAAME
+121 AITAAME
-128 DHPATPPTD
+128 DAPAP
-137 AAPPAAAAIPSP
+137 AAIPAP
-149 RAATAK
+149 RAEAPAK
-155 KATAQSATAKAAPAK
+155 APAK
-170 AAPAKAA
+170 AAAKA
-177 PAKAATRRGTA
+177 PAKAAVKTTA
-188 TKAAPAKPA
+188 AKAPAKATTAKAPA
-197 AAKRTTARK
+197 KKTTARK
-206 AAAPAATVAAP
+206 PATRRAATTPAASATGPQDDAVAD
-217 TPVAADGAADLES
+217 VLADE
-230 AAPVAVVAA
+230 
-239 SETTHALP
+239 LP
-247 TTHSE
+247 E
-252 GANAVMPQRTAGQ
+252 GANAVMPEPTVEK
-265 PAVPTAPALP
+265 PAAPAP
-275 MAAEA
+275 AAD
-280 AEHETESAQ
+280 Q
-289 ADGPARRAVA
+289 ADAETPSGGGDGQTRRGVA

-375 VRDLGLQLKKSIR
+375 VRDLGIQCGKSVR
-388 LEMEGRETEL
+388 LEMEGKDTEL

-420 GIEAPEKRKAAG
+420 GIEAPEARKKAG
-432 KPVEGVLT
+432 KPTEGVLT

-456 DGAGIDPAALGAK
+456 DGAGIDPVKLGEK
-469 ALERGLLTADALH
+469 AVQRGLVTPDALT
-482 RMSPADIL
+482 RMSPTDIL
-490 QLIFM
+490 QLIFL

-519 NIEAIGGTIEVES
+519 NIEQIGGTIEVES
-532 VPGEGTVC
+532 DAGVGTVC

-587 VGGAPVYRLRGELL
+587 VGGAQVYRLRGELL
-601 PLVRLTDVLGLASER
+601 PLVRLTDVLGLTSER

-654 LKAIGLYS
+654 MKAIGLYS

-683 RALRTET
+683 RALRAET
-690 TERQQSREATSSAAQ
+690 NERQESQKAA
-705 AETERQRMLL
+705 AHAAAASETERQRMLL

-811 DDLGLLGSAVLGEKV
+811 DDLGLLGSAVLGDKV

-839 DPAFYTS
+839 DPAFYSS
-846 PALAPE
+846 PAP
-852 SATTSLL
+852 TTPDGVPASLL

>member
-1 MDGLDDIVEEFLVE
+1 
-15 SHENLDQLDSDL
+15 
-27 VALEQ
+27 
-32 DPNSRE
+32 
-38 RLSSIFRTIHTIKGT
+38 
-53 SGFLAFNRLEE
+53 
-64 VTHVGENMLSRLRD
+64 
-78 GELALNPTRTS
+78 
-89 VLLQMV
+89 
-95 DTVRALLTS
+95 
-104 IEASGGE
+104 
-111 GPVDVSGVVA
+111 
-121 AISAAME
+121 
-128 DHPATPPTD
+128 
-137 AAPPAAAAIPSP
+137 
-149 RAATAK
+149 
-155 KATAQSATAKAAPAK
+155 
-170 AAPAKAA
+170 
-177 PAKAATRRGTA
+177 
-188 TKAAPAKPA
+188 
-197 AAKRTTARK
+197 
-206 AAAPAATVAAP
+206 
-217 TPVAADGAADLES
+217 
-230 AAPVAVVAA
+230 
-239 SETTHALP
+239 
-247 TTHSE
+247 
-252 GANAVMPQRTAGQ
+252 
-265 PAVPTAPALP
+265 
-275 MAAEA
+275 
-280 AEHETESAQ
+280 
-289 ADGPARRAVA
+289 
-299 DSTIRV
+299 
-305 DVDLLDELMLLV
+305 
-317 GELVLTRNQIVQN
+317 
-330 VARQTDTD
+330 
-338 LIRASQRLNLIASEL
+338 
-353 QEGVMKTRMQP
+353 MQP

-375 VRDLGLQLKKSIR
+375 VRDLGLQLKKNIR

-420 GIEAPEKRKAAG
+420 GIEAADIRVKAG
-432 KPVEGVLT
+432 KPAEGVLT

-456 DGAGIDPAALGAK
+456 DGAGIDPVKLGAK
-469 ALERGLLTADALH
+469 AVERGLVTAAQLD
-482 RMSPADIL
+482 RMGPADVL
-490 QLIFM
+490 QLIFL

-532 VPGEGTVC
+532 EAGRGTVC

-553 LTVECAGDRY
+553 LTVECASDRY

-572 LVSLDAEKAANAVEE
+572 LVSLDAQKSANAVE
-587 VGGAPVYRLRGELL
+587 
-601 PLVRLTDVLGLASER
+601 ER

-690 TERQQSREATSSAAQ
+690 TDRQESRATVNEAAA

-715 AAIGGG
+715 ASIGGG

-735 QVRTDAVE
+735 QVRTESVE

-811 DDLGLLGSAVLGEKV
+811 DDLGLLGSAVLGDKV

-839 DPAFYTS
+839 DPAFYNAPAHTS
-846 PALAPE
+846 IAPE
-852 SATTSLL
+852 GVSTSLL

>member
-15 SHENLDQLDSDL
+15 SHENLDQLDTDL

-32 DPNSRE
+32 EPNSRE

-78 GELALNPTRTS
+78 GELELTPGRTS

-104 IEASGGE
+104 IEATGGE
-111 GPVDVSGVVA
+111 GSVEVSGVVA
-121 AISAAME
+121 AISSAM
-128 DHPATPPTD
+128 DADPA
-137 AAPPAAAAIPSP
+137 PAAAAPAGKAP
-149 RAATAK
+149 AKRAAAK
-155 KATAQSATAKAAPAK
+155 KASPAKSPAAKVPVKGTAATRTRRAAAPKPAPAAPAG
-170 AAPAKAA
+170 AGVPVAEAPQGPLGSDELEGA
-177 PAKAATRRGTA
+177 PSVL
-188 TKAAPAKPA
+188 PQ
-197 AAKRTTARK
+197 
-206 AAAPAATVAAP
+206 ATVDEAAQDAP
-217 TPVAADGAADLES
+217 KLEK
-230 AAPVAVVAA
+230 AA
-239 SETTHALP
+239 SESSPAETAATGD
-247 TTHSE
+247 
-252 GANAVMPQRTAGQ
+252 GAG
-265 PAVPTAPALP
+265 
-275 MAAEA
+275 
-280 AEHETESAQ
+280 
-289 ADGPARRAVA
+289 RRGVA

-330 VARQTDTD
+330 VARSTDTD

-375 VRDLGLQLKKSIR
+375 VRDLGLQCGKSVR

-420 GIEAPEKRKAAG
+420 GIEAPEARTKAG
-432 KPVEGVLT
+432 KPTEGVLT
-440 LRARHE
+440 LRAKHE

-456 DGAGIDPAALGAK
+456 DGAGIDPAKIGAK
-469 ALERGLLTADALH
+469 AVERGLISADALH
-482 RMSPADIL
+482 RMSPQDIL
-490 QLIFM
+490 QMIFL

-532 VPGEGTVC
+532 EAGEGTVC

-601 PLVRLTDVLGLASER
+601 PLVRLTDVLGLPSDR

-662 GATVLGDGT
+662 GATVLGDGA

-690 TERQQSREATSSAAQ
+690 TERQESREAAAQ
-705 AETERQRMLL
+705 AAAAETERQRMLL

-735 QVRTDAVE
+735 QVRTEAVE
-743 KVGNREV
+743 RVGNREV

-782 YADHGRSVAIVV
+782 YTDHGRSVAIVV

-811 DDLGLLGSAVLGEKV
+811 DDLGLLGSAVLGDKV

-839 DPAFYTS
+839 DPAFYS
-846 PALAPE
+846 APLNTT
-852 SATTSLL
+852 APHGVPTSLL

>member
-32 DPNSRE
+32 EPNSRE

-53 SGFLAFNRLEE
+53 SGFLAFNKLEQ

-78 GELALNPTRTS
+78 GELALTPHRTN

-104 IEASGGE
+104 IEANGGE
-111 GPVDVSGVVA
+111 GTVDVSASVA
-121 AISAAME
+121 AVTAAME
-128 DHPATPPTD
+128 DTPAPAPVPEAP
-137 AAPPAAAAIPSP
+137 AAPAPAEAAAAKAS
-149 RAATAK
+149 AATAPAA
-155 KATAQSATAKAAPAK
+155 KANAAKAPAAKAAAK
-170 AAPAKAA
+170 APAKRA
-177 PAKAATRRGTA
+177 PRI
-188 TKAAPAKPA
+188 
-197 AAKRTTARK
+197 K
-206 AAAPAATVAAP
+206 AAAVPAP
-217 TPVAADGAADLES
+217 
-230 AAPVAVVAA
+230 APVPADELIEDV
-239 SETTHALP
+239 T
-247 TTHSE
+247 
-252 GANAVMPQRTAGQ
+252 
-265 PAVPTAPALP
+265 PAVPETLPEETADH
-275 MAAEA
+275 EA
-280 AEHETESAQ
+280 PVVEGTGGQ
-289 ADGPARRAVA
+289 PRRAVA

-375 VRDLGLQLKKSIR
+375 VRDLGQQCGKSVR

-420 GIEAPEKRKAAG
+420 GIETPEARKKAG
-432 KPVEGVLT
+432 KASEGVLT

-456 DGAGIDPAALGAK
+456 DGAGIDPAKLGAK
-469 ALERGLLTADALH
+469 AVERGLITPDALA
-482 RMSPADIL
+482 RMSPSDVL
-490 QLIFM
+490 QLIFL

-519 NIEAIGGTIEVES
+519 NIESIGGTIEVES
-532 VPGEGTVC
+532 DPGIGTVC

-553 LTVECAGDRY
+553 LTVECATDRY

-587 VGGAPVYRLRGELL
+587 VGGAQVYRLRGELL
-601 PLVRLTDVLGLASER
+601 PLVRLTDVLGLTSER

-654 LKAIGLYS
+654 LKQIGLYS

-690 TERQQSREATSSAAQ
+690 AERQESRASVSSAAA

-715 AAIGGG
+715 ASIGGG

-735 QVRTDAVE
+735 QVRADAVE

-769 YGETDREVLEVIV
+769 YGENDREVLEVIV

-794 EEILDIVDGEAA
+794 EEILDIVDGESA

-811 DDLGLLGSAVLGEKV
+811 DDLGLLGSAVLGDRV

-839 DPAFYTS
+839 DPAFYAGHPAPAAALAALDS
-846 PALAPE
+846 PAHPTALTP
-852 SATTSLL
+852 SGVPGSYL